1 MKKFT
6 YSNEIATVVKQ
17 FLDGDDW
24 HYSFDENRGIFD
36 FGLRIRSKIQKIK
49 YLVDVKD
56 DEIVFYGICP
66 IGADRD
72 DAEMMAQMA
81 EFLCR
86 ANYGLKNGSFEFDF
100 RDGEIRYKSFVDCD
114 GVLLSTEV
122 VKNSIYCIDA
132 MYKRY
137 APGIVDIIFAGRS
150 AKDAIAKCEKS
161 PEEELR
167 SLFSELGEDA
177 EGGDMAE
184 MLARL
189 AEHLGI
195 TEDDE
200 SEAGEETSAKDAAE
214 IHMDLFSEK
223 EDVA

>member
-17 FLDGDDW
+17 FLDADDW

-72 DAEMMAQMA
+72 DTEMMAQMA

-114 GVLLSTEV
+114 GVLPSTEV
-122 VKNSIYCIDA
+122 VKNSIYCIDV

-137 APGIVDIIFAGRS
+137 APGIVDIIFAGCS

-184 MLARL
+184 ILARL

-195 TEDDE
+195 TEGDE
-200 SEAGEETSAKDAAE
+200 SESSEETSAKDATE
-214 IHMDLFSEK
+214 IHMDLFSKK
-223 EDVA
+223 EDVT

>member
-214 IHMDLFSEK
+214 IHMDLFSKK

>member
-6 YSNEIATVVKQ
+6 YSNEIVAVVKQ
-17 FLDGDDW
+17 FLDADDW

-49 YLVDVKD
+49 Y
-56 DEIVFYGICP
+56 IVFYGICP

-72 DAEMMAQMA
+72 DTEMMAQMS

-114 GVLLSTEV
+114 GVLPSTEV
-122 VKNSIYCIDA
+122 VKNSIYCIDV

-137 APGIVDIIFAGRS
+137 APGILDIIFAGCS

-161 PEEELR
+161 SEEELR
-167 SLFSELGEDA
+167 RLFSELGEDA

-195 TEDDE
+195 TERDE
-200 SEAGEETSAKDAAE
+200 SEGGEETSAKDAAE

>member
-6 YSNEIATVVKQ
+6 YSNEIAAVVKQ

-49 YLVDVKD
+49 YIVDVKD
-56 DEIVFYGICP
+56 DEIVVYGICP

-72 DAEMMAQMA
+72 DADMMARMA

-86 ANYGLKNGSFEFDF
+86 ANYGLQNGSFEFDF

-114 GVLLSTEV
+114 GVLPSTEV

-137 APGIVDIIFAGRS
+137 APGIVDIIFAGCS

-167 SLFSELGEDA
+167 SLFSELGEDV

-195 TEDDE
+195 NEDDE

-214 IHMDLFSEK
+214 IHMDLFSKK
-223 EDVA
+223 EGVA

>member
-1 MKKFT
+1 MSKYE
-6 YSNEIATVVKQ
+6 YSNELANVVKK
-17 FLDGDDW
+17 FLSEDDW
-24 HYSFDENRGIFD
+24 NYSFDEDKGLFE
-36 FGLRIRSKIQKIK
+36 FGLKIKTKLQKID
-49 YLVDVKD
+49 YFIDVKE
-56 DEIVFYGICP
+56 DELLVYGIAP
-66 IGADRD
+66 IGAECD

-114 GVLLSTEV
+114 GVFPSTEV

-137 APGIVDIIFAGRS
+137 AQGIVDIIFAGCS

-177 EGGDMAE
+177 EDGDMAE

-195 TEDDE
+195 TESDGDE
-200 SEAGEETSAKDAAE
+200 VAEETSAKDAIE
-214 IHMDLFSEK
+214 IHVDLFSKK